1 MTNLTL
7 ATAIGPTLRLT
18 VLVPAYNEAESL
30 PELVAAIGVE
40 LAKVVGGTEILIIDD
55 GSSDGTLEL
64 LRGIA
69 SGNPLVQV
77 ISFRRNYG
85 KSAALAVGFAEA
97 RGEVIITM
105 DADLQDDPAEI
116 PRLLARLD
124 EGFDVVSGWKQN
136 RQDPFMKTMP
146 SKLFNAVTSSACGLR
161 LHDFNCGLKAW
172 RREAARS
179 LEVYGELHRYLPA
192 LSHLQGFKVTEL
204 PVRHHAR
211 RYGVTKFGS
220 NRFINGFLD
229 LLAVMFLHGGSRSPL
244 HFFGRIGLLF
254 GAVGGII
261 LAYFAVIWVSGQW
274 LRVRPLLLFGVGLV
288 ILATQFISLGLLG
301 EMIARGQ
308 QQDRTYAIRERIS

>member
-69 SGNPLVQV
+69 AGNPLVQV

-116 PRLLARLD
+116 PRLLLRLD
-124 EGFDVVSGWKQN
+124 EGYDVVSGWKQN
-136 RQDPFMKTMP
+136 RQDPIMKTMP
-146 SKLFNAVTSSACGLR
+146 SKLFNAVTSAACGLR

-244 HFFGRIGLLF
+244 HFFGRIGILF
-254 GAVGGII
+254 GAIGGLI
-261 LAYFAVIWVSGQW
+261 LAYFAVIWVSGEW

-308 QQDRTYAIRERIS
+308 QQDRTYAIRDRIG

>member
-1 MTNLTL
+1 MSSLTL
-7 ATAIGPTLRLT
+7 AAAPAPTLRLT
-18 VLVPAYNEAESL
+18 VLIPAYNEAESL
-30 PELVAAIGVE
+30 PELHKGIRAE
-40 LAKVVGGTEILIIDD
+40 LDKLSGGTEILVIDD
-55 GSSDGTLEL
+55 GSTDDTPGVVRNLAATDSS
-64 LRGIA
+64 LR
-69 SGNPLVQV
+69 LV
-77 ISFRRNYG
+77 SFRRNYG

-136 RQDPFMKTMP
+136 RQDPIMKTVP
-146 SKLFNAVTSSACGLR
+146 SKLFNAVTSAACGLR

-192 LSHLQGFKVTEL
+192 LSHLQGFRVTEL

-211 RYGVTKFGS
+211 RYGTTKFGS

-244 HFFGRIGLLF
+244 HVFGRVGLLF
-254 GAVGGII
+254 GTVGGLI
-261 LAYFAVIWVSGQW
+261 LAYFGVIWITGQW
-274 LRVRPLLLFGVGLV
+274 LKVRPLLLFGVGLV

-308 QQDRTYAIRERIS
+308 QQDRTYAIRERIG